1 MEINLGDQRLVG
13 LTATYTPE
21 QIQGLALT
29 KRIDAFGQM
38 AKLFQRPKLE
48 DIEIAT
54 VQKRFEPFWFAAA
67 SARYAYDRR
76 HSYRVDVAPEV
87 RSITIA
93 GAEFPVTPGRNA
105 SAEVEAVNHCVEEE
119 KREILLEATRG

>member
-38 AKLFQRPKLE
+38 AKLFQRPKLD

-76 HSYRVDVAPEV
+76 HSYRIDVAPEV

-93 GAEFPVTPGRNA
+93 GTVMGGWAAIRRSSCSYAGSP
-105 SAEVEAVNHCVEEE
+105 AVSPYRC
-119 KREILLEATRG
+119 R